1 MRLHL
6 LFPVILCHRLCLKL
20 GKSELWLAQLVSKVT
35 LELRISP
42 EMSYLH
48 KIQVNKSGSS
58 VQTERVKLRQK
69 KRSRRPQKDFCLLI
83 RL

>member
-1 MRLHL
+1 M
-6 LFPVILCHRLCLKL
+6 
-20 GKSELWLAQLVSKVT
+20 SKVT

-58 VQTERVKLRQK
+58 VQTEKVKLQGK
-69 KRSRRPQKDFCLLI
+69 KVGASNQIAL
-83 RL
+83 

>member
-1 MRLHL
+1 M
-6 LFPVILCHRLCLKL
+6 
-20 GKSELWLAQLVSKVT
+20 SKVT

-58 VQTERVKLRQK
+58 VETEKVKLQENSDVNAVSK
-69 KRSRRPQKDFCLLI
+69 IWECCMDSSNTELDSYTWHLMLCVHNGANLNYY
-83 RL
+83 

>member
-6 LFPVILCHRLCLKL
+6 LFPVILYHRLCLKL
-20 GKSELWLAQLVSKVT
+20 DKSEFWLAQLVSKVT

-42 EMSYLH
+42 KMSYLH

-58 VQTERVKLRQK
+58 VQTEKVKLRR
-69 KRSRRPQKDFCLLI
+69 KREVGAHRKIFVC
-83 RL
+83 

>member
-1 MRLHL
+1 M
-6 LFPVILCHRLCLKL
+6 
-20 GKSELWLAQLVSKVT
+20 SKVT

-58 VQTERVKLRQK
+58 VQTEKVKLQENSEVNAVSK
-69 KRSRRPQKDFCLLI
+69 IWECCTDSRGWSFNQTFRD
-83 RL
+83 